1 MDPNEKLAQ
10 QMDDIYK
17 QYRVFEEDL
26 NANTRIVTYLSRVNQ
41 WEHQSISKIQKSAE
55 IARNDLL
62 KILDRTKNQFQL
74 TMEKVNVNRQ
84 TNDYTE
90 TDLNQLKDQLKQLE
104 HLYQTSFNDEMIGE
118 RQSSISLIKIL
129 DPNPS
134 WTLDQ
139 SFSSLPPENFD
150 KFVGSIILSKD
161 RLTATCSGSNWNG
174 STISGINL
182 YSSGVH
188 PIRFQIIKKGRN
200 NLFFGITS
208 LLKDSNPWNRKTPF
222 AYGWWEIPFT
232 PEEEQLPKDSAIQS
246 GDQVTLTLDCITGH
260 IQFEHHRTNR
270 YIDERITDEQCPLPW
285 RLAVVL
291 YTPGDSVRIL
301 PT

>member
-1 MDPNEKLAQ
+1 MEKLTQ
-10 QMDDIYK
+10 QMEDIYQ

-26 NANTRIVTYLSRVNQ
+26 NTNTRIETYLSRVDQ

-62 KILDRTKNQFQL
+62 KILDRTKNQFQS
-74 TMEKVNVNRQ
+74 TMETVNINRQ
-84 TNDYTE
+84 RTDYME
-90 TDLNQLKDQLKQLE
+90 SDLNQMKDQLKQLQ
-104 HLYQTSFNDEMIGE
+104 HLYQTSFNDQMIGE

-139 SFSSLPPENFD
+139 SFSSTLPPEKFD
-150 KFVGSIILSKD
+150 RIVGAITLSKD

-174 STISGINL
+174 SNISGSNL

-188 PIRFQIIKKGRN
+188 SIRFQIMKKGRN

-208 LLKDSNPWNRKTPF
+208 SLKDSNPWNRKTPF

-232 PEEEQLPKDSAIQS
+232 TDEKELPKDPVIHA

-260 IQFEHHRTNR
+260 IQFEHHRTDR
-270 YIDERITDEQCPLPW
+270 FIEERITDEQCPLPW

-301 PT
+301 QT